1 MPAPHWQ
8 WEGALWCPWHA
19 GPGDVSGNGPASLGG
34 QSAHTTFSH
43 DLDDIPRRLGHPFG
57 EPPDLPARRTMTP
70 PTARRTLGI
79 EPFYVMEIVKEA
91 QRLSEAGRSIVHLSI
106 GEPDFTAPPPVQAA
120 ARQAIDAGLTQ
131 YTPALGTDALREAIA
146 ADYARRFQLAVDPQ
160 RVVVTAGAS
169 GALLLA
175 LAALLERDR
184 TLLMPDPSYPC
195 NRHFAAV
202 LEGSAQLLPCGP
214 GTRFQ
219 PTAAMVDAAWG
230 GQTAGVLLA
239 SPSNP
244 TGTSIELPVL
254 AEIADRV
261 RARSGFLIVD
271 EIYQG
276 LSYDHAPSTVL
287 SLGEDV
293 LALASFSKYF
303 SMTGWR
309 LGWLVA
315 PRGLVPALEKL
326 AQNLFIC
333 PSAIAQHA
341 ALACF
346 STEALAIYE
355 ERREEFRRR
364 RDFLVPALR
373 RLGFDVPVVPDGA
386 FYVYAGV
393 SRFAADSWDFSFDLL
408 RETGVCVVPGRDF
421 GAAETARYVRLSYAN
436 KQEKLEEA
444 VDRMQRHLRRL

>member
-1 MPAPHWQ
+1 
-8 WEGALWCPWHA
+8 
-19 GPGDVSGNGPASLGG
+19 
-34 QSAHTTFSH
+34 
-43 DLDDIPRRLGHPFG
+43 
-57 EPPDLPARRTMTP
+57 
-70 PTARRTLGI
+70 
-79 EPFYVMEIVKEA
+79 MEIVKEA
-91 QRLSEAGRSIVHLSI
+91 QRLAQAGRPIVHLSI

-120 ARQAIDAGLTQ
+120 AHQAIDAGLTQ

-146 ADYARRFQLAVDPQ
+146 ADYARRFQLAIDPE

-175 LAALLERDR
+175 LSALLERDR

-202 LEGSAQLLPCGP
+202 LEGRAQLLPCGP
-214 GTRFQ
+214 QARFQ
-219 PTAAMVDAAWG
+219 PTAAAVDAAWG
-230 GQTAGVLLA
+230 PQTAGVLLA

-244 TGTSIELPVL
+244 TGTSIEPPVL
-254 AEIADRV
+254 AAIADRV

-276 LSYDHAPSTVL
+276 LSYDRPPSTVL
-287 SLGEDV
+287 SLGEDA

-315 PRGLVPALEKL
+315 PRSLVPVLEKL

-346 STEALAIYE
+346 SAEALAIYE

-364 RDFLVPALR
+364 RNFLVPALQS
-373 RLGFDVPVVPDGA
+373 LGFEVPVVPDGA
-386 FYVYAGV
+386 FYIYAGI
-393 SRFAADSWDFSFDLL
+393 SRFAEDSWHFAFDLL
-408 RETGVCVVPGRDF
+408 REAGVCVVPGRDF
-421 GAAETARYVRLSYAN
+421 GSAETARYVRLSYAN
-436 KQEKLEEA
+436 KMENLQEA
-444 VDRMQRHLRRL
+444 VERLARYLRRRQ